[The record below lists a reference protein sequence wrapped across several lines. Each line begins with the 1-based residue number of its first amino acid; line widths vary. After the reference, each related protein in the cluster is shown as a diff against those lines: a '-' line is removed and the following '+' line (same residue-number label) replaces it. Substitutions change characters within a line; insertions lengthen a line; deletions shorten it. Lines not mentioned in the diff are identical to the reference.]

1 MNIRPNC
8 PKTCYNRCH
17 LCIPCSIL
25 AYQLNST
32 LRTTQSKQAT
42 RTRDKKDLNFL
53 GHEERQKY
61 FKALRNRQDLF
72 QEEGILSLI
81 LDAIDKMNTITGQG
95 ILSSLAG
102 EESGQQW
109 NDVAGYLFQILGTSS
124 PHLAQWSCLGDPLRL
139 KTPSFSLSYSAPLF
153 PLE

>member
-1 MNIRPNC
+1 MFIN
-8 PKTCYNRCH
+8 
-17 LCIPCSIL
+17 
-25 AYQLNST
+25 
-32 LRTTQSKQAT
+32 
-42 RTRDKKDLNFL
+42 L

-109 NDVAGYLFQILGTSS
+109 NDVSGYLFQLLGNGQQFSS
-124 PHLAQWSCLGDPLRL
+124 
-139 KTPSFSLSYSAPLF
+139 KFINFKSFKVCGKYH
-153 PLE
+153 